1 MLVLCFG
8 RAAEHHVT
16 TREQITLQDPM
27 DENFYFGSQFG
38 LDGMFISSMLALS

>member
-1 MLVLCFG
+1 MPLLLAG

-27 DENFYFGSQFG
+27 DDNIYFGSQFG
-38 LDGMFISSMLALS
+38 LDGMFLYFTIASS